1 MTEIDDVKKE
11 MRKLE
16 EIRSAFYALL
26 DVSIPKDK
34 NGNFDFSKEAT
45 IDAEDVY
52 KNFFKLDYQ
61 ARKIR
66 GLLMEARDI
75 TPGG

>member
-1 MTEIDDVKKE
+1 MTSVDDVRKE

-16 EIRSAFYALL
+16 EIRSEFYALL
-26 DVSIPKDK
+26 DVSIPKDDK
-34 NGNFDFSKEAT
+34 GQFDFSNGAT

-75 TPGG
+75 HPK

>member
-1 MTEIDDVKKE
+1 MTSIDDVRVEMKK
-11 MRKLE
+11 LQV
-16 EIRSAFYALL
+16 IRDDFYDFL
-26 DVSIPKDK
+26 DSNLAKDEH
-34 NGNFDFSKEAT
+34 GGFDFSSNPKV
-45 IDAEDVY
+45 DAQEVY

-75 TPGG
+75 KPK

>member
-1 MTEIDDVKKE
+1 MTTIDDVKKE

-16 EIRSAFYALL
+16 EIRSEFYALL
-26 DVSIPKDK
+26 DVSIPKDER
-34 NGNFDFSKEAT
+34 GQFDFSKESS

-75 TPGG
+75 HPS

>member
-1 MTEIDDVKKE
+1 
-11 MRKLE
+11 
-16 EIRSAFYALL
+16 
-26 DVSIPKDK
+26 VSIPKDDK
-34 NGNFDFSKEAT
+34 GHFDFSNNPT

-75 TPGG
+75 HPS

>member
-1 MTEIDDVKKE
+1 MTSVDDVKKE

-16 EIRSAFYALL
+16 VIRSDFYALL
-26 DVSIPKDK
+26 DVGIPKDDK
-34 NGNFDFSKEAT
+34 GHFDFSNSPA

-75 TPGG
+75 KPS

>member
-1 MTEIDDVKKE
+1 MTPIDDVKKE

-16 EIRSAFYALL
+16 EIRSDFYALL
-26 DVSIPKDK
+26 DVTIPKDA
-34 NGNFDFSKEAT
+34 NGHFDFSSNPT
-45 IDAEDVY
+45 IDAQDVY

-66 GLLMEARDI
+66 GLLIEARDI
-75 TPGG
+75 NVG

>member
-1 MTEIDDVKKE
+1 MTNVDDVRKE

-16 EIRSAFYALL
+16 VIRSDFYAFL
-26 DVSIPKDK
+26 DVAIPKDEK
-34 NGNFDFSKEAT
+34 GNFDFSKNPEINAQ
-45 IDAEDVY
+45 DVY
-52 KNFFKLDYQ
+52 TNFFKLDYQ

-75 TPGG
+75 QPK

>member
-1 MTEIDDVKKE
+1 MTSIDDVKKE

-26 DVSIPKDK
+26 DVSIPKDAK
-34 NGNFDFSKEAT
+34 GQFDFSSNPT
-45 IDAEDVY
+45 VDAEDVY

-75 TPGG
+75 HPS

>member
-1 MTEIDDVKKE
+1 MTSIEDVRKE

-16 EIRSAFYALL
+16 EIRSDFYALL
-26 DVSIPKDK
+26 DVSIPKDSK
-34 NGNFDFSKEAT
+34 GQFDFSSNPT

-75 TPGG
+75 QPK

>member
-1 MTEIDDVKKE
+1 MTTIDDVKKE

-16 EIRSAFYALL
+16 VIRSEFYALL
-26 DVSIPKDK
+26 DVSIPKDAK
-34 NGNFDFSKEAT
+34 GQFDFSSNPS

-75 TPGG
+75 HPS

>member
-1 MTEIDDVKKE
+1 MTTIDDVKKE

-16 EIRSAFYALL
+16 VIRSEFYALL
-26 DVSIPKDK
+26 DVSIPKDAK
-34 NGNFDFSKEAT
+34 GQFDFSSNPS

-75 TPGG
+75 TPS

>member
-1 MTEIDDVKKE
+1 MTSIDDIKKE

-16 EIRSAFYALL
+16 EIRSDFYALL
-26 DVSIPKDK
+26 DVTIPKDK
-34 NGNFDFSKEAT
+34 NGQFDFSGET
-45 IDAEDVY
+45 MIDAEDVY

-66 GLLMEARDI
+66 GLLIEARDI
-75 TPGG
+75 NVG

>member
-1 MTEIDDVKKE
+1 MTSIEDVRKE

-16 EIRSAFYALL
+16 EIRSDFYALL
-26 DVSIPKDK
+26 DVSIPKDAK
-34 NGNFDFSKEAT
+34 GQFGFSANPS

-75 TPGG
+75 QPK

>member
-16 EIRSAFYALL
+16 EIRSEFYALL
-26 DVSIPKDK
+26 DVSIPKDAK
-34 NGNFDFSKEAT
+34 GHFDFSQNSS

-75 TPGG
+75 TPS

>member
-1 MTEIDDVKKE
+1 MMTEIDDVKKE

-16 EIRSAFYALL
+16 VIRSDFYALL
-26 DVSIPKDK
+26 DVVIPKDDK
-34 NGNFDFSKEAT
+34 GNFDFKDDPT

-75 TPGG
+75 EPK

>member
-1 MTEIDDVKKE
+1 MTSIDDVRVE
-11 MRKLE
+11 MRKLQM
-16 EIRSAFYALL
+16 IRDEFYKFL
-26 DVSIPKDK
+26 DDNLEKDSH
-34 NGNFDFSKEAT
+34 GSFDFSSNPT
-45 IDAEDVY
+45 VDAQEVY

-75 TPGG
+75 EPK

>member
-1 MTEIDDVKKE
+1 MTTIDDVKKE

-16 EIRSAFYALL
+16 VIRSEFYALL

-34 NGNFDFSKEAT
+34 NGQFDFSQNST

-75 TPGG
+75 HPS

>member
-1 MTEIDDVKKE
+1 MTTIDDVKKE

-16 EIRSAFYALL
+16 
-26 DVSIPKDK
+26 
-34 NGNFDFSKEAT
+34 GQFDFSKNAT

-75 TPGG
+75 TPS

>member
-1 MTEIDDVKKE
+1 MTSIDDVRKE

-16 EIRSAFYALL
+16 EIRSEFYALL
-26 DVSIPKDK
+26 DVSIPKDDK
-34 NGNFDFSKEAT
+34 GQFDFSKDAT

-75 TPGG
+75 HPK

>member
-1 MTEIDDVKKE
+1 MTEIDDVRKE

-16 EIRSAFYALL
+16 VIRSEFFALL
-26 DVSIPKDK
+26 DVSLPKGK
-34 NGNFDFSKEAT
+34 NGHFDFSDNPT
-45 IDAEDVY
+45 LDGEDVY

-75 TPGG
+75 KPK

>member
-1 MTEIDDVKKE
+1 MTSIDDVRVEMKKLQMIRDE
-11 MRKLE
+11 FYKFLDDNLE
-16 EIRSAFYALL
+16 
-26 DVSIPKDK
+26 KDSS
-34 NGNFDFSKEAT
+34 GSFDFSSNPTVDAKE
-45 IDAEDVY
+45 VY

-75 TPGG
+75 EPK

>member
-1 MTEIDDVKKE
+1 MTEIDDVRKE

-16 EIRSAFYALL
+16 VIRSEFYALL
-26 DVSIPKDK
+26 DVSIPKDDK
-34 NGNFDFSKEAT
+34 GHFDFSGNPT

-52 KNFFKLDYQ
+52 KNFFKIDYQ

-75 TPGG
+75 HPK

>member
-1 MTEIDDVKKE
+1 MTPVDDVRKE

-16 EIRSAFYALL
+16 EVRSEFYALL
-26 DVSIPKDK
+26 DATIPKDK
-34 NGNFDFSKEAT
+34 NGHFDFSKET
-45 IDAEDVY
+45 MIDAEDVY

-75 TPGG
+75 HPS